1 MNQHERRKPGLRL
14 SIKLAVSIPKL
25 TNCLPINFE
34 IGWKTCSNFCPKSFS
49 QQLLLCPSYKP
60 GTVYL
65 GFISPEP
72 KKKKKKQL
80 RNCCLDWYTTCR
92 SCGSLIGHHRAP
104 SPPAECRPCLFLTEL
119 CHSSAGAFFDNRR
132 ILIWGRISKRTQSRF
147 ALKNCRMVQD
157 LPDNSFEGMAVPEIP
172 ESHLWPDLPDSR
184 DKRNDTSSLTPKGE
198 SSQQRLG
205 FNSISSSLMR
215 KSHLA

>member
-72 KKKKKKQL
+72 KKKKKK
-80 RNCCLDWYTTCR
+80 TTTKLLPR
-92 SCGSLIGHHRAP
+92 LVHHMQKLWFPHRASQ
-104 SPPAECRPCLFLTEL
+104 SPFSP
-119 CHSSAGAFFDNRR
+119 
-132 ILIWGRISKRTQSRF
+132 
-147 ALKNCRMVQD
+147 CRMQT
-157 LPDNSFEGMAVPEIP
+157 LSF
-172 ESHLWPDLPDSR
+172 LNRTL
-184 DKRNDTSSLTPKGE
+184 
-198 SSQQRLG
+198 SQFCRCFL
-205 FNSISSSLMR
+205 
-215 KSHLA
+215 

>member
-72 KKKKKKQL
+72 KKKKKK
-80 RNCCLDWYTTCR
+80 NNY
-92 SCGSLIGHHRAP
+92 
-104 SPPAECRPCLFLTEL
+104 
-119 CHSSAGAFFDNRR
+119 
-132 ILIWGRISKRTQSRF
+132 
-147 ALKNCRMVQD
+147 
-157 LPDNSFEGMAVPEIP
+157 EI
-172 ESHLWPDLPDSR
+172 
-184 DKRNDTSSLTPKGE
+184 
-198 SSQQRLG
+198 
-205 FNSISSSLMR
+205 
-215 KSHLA
+215 AA